1 MKTRIWTLAVL
12 TAALAVAPAAQAAPT
27 KVKVRVEGATKTIFE
42 GTVTTDVHQL
52 DGGDGSGAHACD
64 GTNGGASTTPGPT
77 ATGALDDAATL
88 GNFAW
93 TGKFDNSFSD
103 FIVNKVGPDAATST
117 KFWGVAVDGKS
128 LEVGGCQFKVAAG
141 QEVLWAYD
149 LFSQKNI
156 LLLSGPSKAR
166 AKKAFK
172 VRVVNGADGKPVAG
186 ATVGGKKTNASGIA
200 KLRYRTIGTKR
211 LKARQPGSLRSNQLR
226 VKVLPAR

>member
-1 MKTRIWTLAVL
+1 MKTRIGTLAVL
-12 TAALAVAPAAQAAPT
+12 TAALAIAPAAQAAPT

-42 GTVTTDVHQL
+42 GTVKTDVHQVN
-52 DGGDGSGAHACD
+52 GGDGSGSHVCD
-64 GTNGGASTTPGPT
+64 GTNGGASTTAGPT
-77 ATGALDDAATL
+77 ATGALDDAARL

-93 TGKFDNSFSD
+93 AGKFDSSFSD

-117 KFWGVAVDGKS
+117 QFWGVAVDGKS
-128 LEVGGCQFKVAAG
+128 LQVGGCQFKVAAG

-149 LFSQKNI
+149 LFSQKNV

-166 AKKAFK
+166 AKKTFK
-172 VRVVNGADGKPVAG
+172 VHVIDGADGKPVAG
-186 ATVGGKKTNASGIA
+186 VSVGGKKTNAAGVA

-211 LKARQPGSLRSNQLR
+211 LKARKAGSLRSNQLR